1 MSGIQKLDFGKQQ
14 SGKYRRET
22 KRTWFAAIPFYLLY
36 MVREATAVFTL
47 LYTLV
52 LIGGLAALAGGKDN
66 FVAWATQVQGNG
78 GMMWLA
84 VVTFVMA
91 MYHTLTWFDATPK
104 VMPLQIGDKKVPA
117 KFIVGGHWLAFFFLL
132 VLVLALAGLK

>member
-1 MSGIQKLDFGKQQ
+1 MSGIKKLDFGRQQ
-14 SGKYRRET
+14 SGTYRRET
-22 KRTWFAAIPFYLLY
+22 KRTWFAAIPFYVLY

-52 LIGGLAALAGGKDN
+52 LIGGLAALADGKDD
-66 FVAWATQVQGNG
+66 FVAWANHVQADGA
-78 GMMWLA
+78 MMWFA
-84 VVTFVMA
+84 VISFIMV
-91 MYHTLTWFDATPK
+91 MYHTFTWFDATPK